1 MNNVFFKRM
10 CLRYPG
16 CPKWCRE
23 CCNFKK
29 YLPNS
34 VCYCIKL
41 RIGCMIYGILQIIL
55 YSGLIGASL
64 CFTITHFKNKE
75 DGDWM
80 INQLKGAS
88 AFVISFVGLISAIL
102 AVLSIALVTIPKPCY
117 SIYFTRINYIV

>member
-1 MNNVFFKRM
+1 M

-23 CCNFKK
+23 CCNCKK
-29 YLPNS
+29 YLPTS

-64 CFTITHFKNKE
+64 CYNIQNFNTTKNKE
-75 DGDWM
+75 SEDWM
-80 INQLKGAS
+80 INQLRGAS
-88 AFVISFVGLISAIL
+88 TFVVSCVGLVSAIL
-102 AVLSIALVTIPKPCY
+102 AVLSIALVK
-117 SIYFTRINYIV
+117 SIALIKILSGRIN